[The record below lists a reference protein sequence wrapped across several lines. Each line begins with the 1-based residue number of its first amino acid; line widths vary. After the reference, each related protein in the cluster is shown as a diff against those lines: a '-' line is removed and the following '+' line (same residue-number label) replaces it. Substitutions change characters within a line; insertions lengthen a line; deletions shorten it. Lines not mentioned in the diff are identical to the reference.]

1 MAFKQVLLCCFLA
14 VAFTYAM
21 TIQSEE
27 PRLKR
32 DTNQDA
38 MAKMEEA
45 FQGFKQGL
53 NSLVNNI
60 SQSDIY
66 KQFEKIGADL
76 GDKGKELGAKI
87 EETLSNL
94 KKSASSS

>member
-1 MAFKQVLLCCFLA
+1 MALRQVILCSLLA

-27 PRLKR
+27 PRVKR
-32 DTNQDA
+32 DSGQEA
-38 MAKMEEA
+38 LAKMEEA

-53 NSLVNNI
+53 NALVNNI
-60 SQSDIY
+60 SSSDIY

-94 KKSASSS
+94 KKTATPS